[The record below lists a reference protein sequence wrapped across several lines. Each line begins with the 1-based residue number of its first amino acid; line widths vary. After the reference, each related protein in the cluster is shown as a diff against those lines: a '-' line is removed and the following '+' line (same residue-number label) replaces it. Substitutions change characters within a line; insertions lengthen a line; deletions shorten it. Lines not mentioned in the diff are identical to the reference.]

1 MFYSRV
7 LQQLFFVHTLTRGC
21 VSCVPL
27 WVSLTLCVIL
37 CVVPGGATTV
47 AVEASFNDSR
57 CDGGMV
63 CQNDPLLYTCTVK
76 NSQADEAVVH
86 LPSGQTVVL
95 NRSNIIKVEE
105 GVPDGVIVDSYYAR
119 VDYTVMNYC
128 IALIIERASLL
139 NGNIT
144 CDGKSSSEPA
154 KDSECQTATK
164 PPAPPQ
170 QLRQDESAKIE
181 KSAVVQWNSPAMTRG
196 NGETIREYKYR
207 VTVDDKM
214 YQTIRYYRRD
224 VLTTIITGLD
234 NSRHTVSVTSVNSC
248 GLSSEPATTTVEP
261 RGKWSLLGPFHGIR
275 NVTQINLHRLLPVIV
290 G

>member
-139 NGNIT
+139 NGSIT
-144 CDGKSSSEPA
+144 CDGKSPSEPA
-154 KDSECQTATK
+154 KDSKCQIATG
-164 PPAPPQ
+164 
-170 QLRQDESAKIE
+170 
-181 KSAVVQWNSPAMTRG
+181 T
-196 NGETIREYKYR
+196 
-207 VTVDDKM
+207 
-214 YQTIRYYRRD
+214 
-224 VLTTIITGLD
+224 
-234 NSRHTVSVTSVNSC
+234 C
-248 GLSSEPATTTVEP
+248 
-261 RGKWSLLGPFHGIR
+261 
-275 NVTQINLHRLLPVIV
+275 
-290 G
+290 